1 VIECSTIVVENPFI
15 EKGPSLQSFVE
26 IDVSVE
32 FDDGGISKINSSISD
47 SSFVLG
53 KINANSEAQPLKVL
67 VARKSKLLGKLSIEG

>member
-1 VIECSTIVVENPFI
+1 
-15 EKGPSLQSFVE
+15 LQSFVE

-32 FDDGGISKINSSISD
+32 FDDGGISKINNSIFD
-47 SSFVLG
+47 SSFILG